1 MHIYKLT
8 GGSQS
13 NWQKLVVKLVQYI
26 EFLLLVLLRVPA
38 YFMNQE

>member
-13 NWQKLVVKLVQYI
+13 NWQKLVKLVQYI